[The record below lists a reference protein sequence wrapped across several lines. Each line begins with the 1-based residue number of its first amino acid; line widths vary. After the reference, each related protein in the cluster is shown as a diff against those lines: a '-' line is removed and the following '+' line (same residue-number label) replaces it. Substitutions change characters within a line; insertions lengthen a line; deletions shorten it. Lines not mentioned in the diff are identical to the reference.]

1 MLKKKTLVELVTLLG
16 ELVKYYRALHLQS
29 LQSIVDVELVLRVI
43 CRACSESGYCY
54 LNYYVCFLLAY
65 LNTGYFLTMKFKY
78 DVKLKYEESEPNSW
92 DPFIRT

>member
-1 MLKKKTLVELVTLLG
+1 MLKKNTLVELVTLLG
-16 ELVKYYRALHLQS
+16 ELVKYCRACKALYSSQS
-29 LQSIVDVELVLRVI
+29 LLELVLRVI

>member
-1 MLKKKTLVELVTLLG
+1 ML
-16 ELVKYYRALHLQS
+16 
-29 LQSIVDVELVLRVI
+29 ELVLRVI
-43 CRACSESGYCY
+43 CRAFSESGYCY
-54 LNYYVCFLLAY
+54 LNNYVCFLLAY

>member
-1 MLKKKTLVELVTLLG
+1 ML
-16 ELVKYYRALHLQS
+16 
-29 LQSIVDVELVLRVI
+29 ELVLRVI

-54 LNYYVCFLLAY
+54 LNNYVCFLLAY

-92 DPFIRT
+92 DPLQNLTSGTCLTNGPIL